1 MYISPFSRMHNN
13 STARNLSLFIA
24 IFGLLLLIPPAAR
37 AQGIDPSLYAGL
49 RWRCIGPFRGG
60 RALAAAGVPGEPET
74 FYFGAVGGGVWK
86 TTDAGRVWKPIFDAA
101 PIASVGALAVAP
113 SNPNVIYVGTGEAD
127 MRSDISFGDGLYKS
141 TDAGKTWR
149 HIGLRDTRHIGRI
162 LVDPHNPDI
171 VLVAALGRAYG
182 PNPERGIFR
191 TTDGGQTWQK
201 VLYKD
206 ENTGAID
213 LAFDPD
219 NAHTVFATL
228 WRTRRPP
235 WSTYAPLGGPGSGL
249 YKSTDVGA
257 TWTEISGH
265 GLPAGN
271 LGRIGVSVAAGT
283 HGERVYAVIDAL
295 QKGGLYRSDDGGA
308 NWMLVSTDHR
318 IHQRGWYFGT
328 ATADP
333 VDPNTVY
340 IPNVSLYRSTD
351 GGKTFVS
358 IKGAPGGDDYHLLWV
373 DPTNSR
379 RMIVASD
386 QGVTISLDGGQ
397 TWSSWYNQ
405 PTAQFYHVATDNQFP
420 YKVYGA
426 QQDSGTVGTLSR
438 SDYGQITFR
447 DWRPVGGDEGG
458 YIVPD
463 LRDPNIVYAGG
474 TLGELHRFN
483 WKTGES
489 QDISPWPS
497 LAFGTDIAGRKYRF
511 TWTSPLVFSPQD
523 PHTLYMGAQV
533 LLQTRDR
540 GMSWQAISPDLTGAE
555 PSATNSTAPLAL
567 SNAMQR
573 GYGVIYTI
581 APSPITAGM
590 IWVGTDTGLIQLTR
604 DGGKTWEKVTPKG
617 LAPWSKISLM
627 EASPFDAGT
636 AYAAV
641 DRHRLD
647 DFRPYIY
654 RTHDYGKTW
663 TKIADSIPDTAYVHA
678 VREDPGRK
686 GLLYA
691 GTETGVYVAF
701 DDGGNWRPLQLNL
714 PVAPIHDLVVHG
726 NDLVVATH
734 GRSFWIL
741 DDLTPLRQLDAALA
755 NSDAHLF
762 RPAAAL
768 RVRANQNR
776 DTPLPPETP
785 AGKNPPDGAI
795 LDYYLK
801 ATNSTPVVL
810 EIADAQGNVVRRFY
824 SSDVPP
830 PVDFSQLAFPSYWV
844 AVPRILGKSAG
855 ENRFVWDL
863 RYPTPQWMFHEYSMA
878 AIVKETSVAPQGPR
892 VLPGEYE
899 VRLTVNRQTYRQPL
913 EVKEDP
919 RVSTS
924 AADLQRQLQLELR
937 ITGAVAKDMAAYND
951 ISAVR
956 KQLGSLQKEAGGKP
970 SSAKVASA
978 AAALDAK
985 LATLAGASP
994 IGGGASSLATLNGTL
1009 AALLNAVES
1018 ADAAPTAQSYA
1029 LFGETERS
1037 LETLLASWE
1046 KIQQQDMPA
1055 LNRLARRSHVSEVTF
1070 PPAK

>member
-1 MYISPFSRMHNN
+1 MHKN
-13 STARNLSLFIA
+13 SLSCTLIVLLVG
-24 IFGLLLLIPPAAR
+24 FGLQLFSAPVAR
-37 AQGIDPSLYAGL
+37 AQGVDPNLYAGL

-86 TTDAGRVWKPIFDAA
+86 TTDSGRVWKPIFDAV
-101 PIASVGALAVAP
+101 PIASMGALAVAP
-113 SNPNVIYVGTGEAD
+113 SDPNVIYVGTGEAD
-127 MRSDISFGDGLYKS
+127 MRSDISFGDGIYKS

-149 HIGLRDTRHIGRI
+149 NVGLRETRHIGRI

-191 TTDGGQTWQK
+191 STDGGQNWHK

-206 ENTGAID
+206 ENTGAVD

-219 NAHTVFATL
+219 NAQTVFGTL

-235 WSTYAPLGGPGSGL
+235 WSTYAPLDGPGSGL
-249 YKSTDVGA
+249 YKSTDEGA
-257 TWTEISGH
+257 TWKEISGH
-265 GLPAGN
+265 GLPYGN
-271 LGRIGVSVAAGT
+271 LGRIGVAVSAGT
-283 HGERVYAVIDAL
+283 HGQRIYAVVDAR
-295 QKGGLYRSDDGGA
+295 KNGGLYRSEDGGA
-308 NWMLVSTDHR
+308 NWTLVNTDRR
-318 IHQRGWYFGT
+318 IHERGWYFGT
-328 ATADP
+328 VTVDP
-333 VDPNTVY
+333 HDPNTVY
-340 IPNVSLYRSTD
+340 LPNVSLYRSRD
-351 GGKTFVS
+351 GGKTFTS

-373 DPTNSR
+373 DPGDSR

-386 QGVTISLDGGQ
+386 QGTTISVDDGQ

-426 QQDSGTVGTLSR
+426 QQDSGTAGTLSR

-463 LRDPNIVYAGG
+463 PSDPNFVFAGG

-483 WKTGES
+483 WNTGES

-497 LAFGTDIAGRKYRF
+497 VSFGTDISGRKYRF
-511 TWTSPLVFSPQD
+511 TWTSPIVFSPQD

-533 LLQTRDR
+533 LLETRDR

-555 PSATNSTAPLAL
+555 AGATNAQVPLTVN
-567 SNAMQR
+567 NAMQR

-581 APSPITAGM
+581 APSPNSPGT

-604 DGGKTWEKVTPKG
+604 DGGKTWENVTPKG
-617 LAPWSKISLM
+617 WAPWSKISLID
-627 EASPFDAGT
+627 ASRFDSAT
-636 AYAAV
+636 AYVAV
-641 DRHRLD
+641 DRHRVD

-663 TKIADSIPDTAYVHA
+663 TQISDGFADTAYVHA
-678 VREDPGRK
+678 VREDSERK
-686 GLLYA
+686 DLLFA
-691 GTETGVYVAF
+691 GMETGVYVSF
-701 DDGGNWRPLQLNL
+701 DDGGHWQPLQLNL

-726 NDLVVATH
+726 DDLVVATH

-741 DDLTPLRQLDAALA
+741 DDIAPLRQLSPDVASA
-755 NSDAHLF
+755 DAHLF

-768 RVRANQNR
+768 RVRGNQNR
-776 DTPLPPETP
+776 DTPLPLETP
-785 AGKNPPDGAI
+785 AGQNPPEGAI
-795 LDYYLK
+795 FDYYLK
-801 ATNSTPVVL
+801 AAAPSPVFL
-810 EIADAQGNVVRRFY
+810 EIADAQGNVVRHF
-824 SSDVPP
+824 SSTDVPP
-830 PVDFSQLAFPSYWV
+830 PLDFSQLAFPPYWV
-844 AVPRILGKSAG
+844 EVPHILGGNAG
-855 ENRFVWDL
+855 EHRFVWDL
-863 RYPTPQWMFHEYSMA
+863 RYPTPQWLFHEYSMA
-878 AIVKETSVAPQGPR
+878 AVVGETPVAPRGPL
-892 VLPGEYE
+892 VLPGKYE
-899 VRLTVNRQTYRQPL
+899 VRLTADGRTYRQPL

-924 AADLQRQLQLELR
+924 SADLARQLQLELQ
-937 ITGAVAKDMAAYND
+937 ITDAVTKDMDAYNH
-951 ISAVR
+951 ISALR
-956 KQLGSLQKEAGGKP
+956 KQLGQMQKETSEKP
-970 SSAKVASA
+970 RMAKLA
-978 AAALDAK
+978 AAATALDSK

-994 IGGGASSLATLNGTL
+994 IPGGTATLATVNGTL

-1018 ADAAPTAQSYA
+1018 ADTAPTAQSYA
-1029 LFGETERS
+1029 LFDVTQRS
-1037 LETLLASWE
+1037 LQALLASWQ
-1046 KIQQQDMPA
+1046 KIQQQDVA
-1055 LNRLARRSHVSEVTF
+1055 ELNRLARRSGLRELDIPS
-1070 PPAK
+1070 AK

>member
-1 MYISPFSRMHNN
+1 M
-13 STARNLSLFIA
+13 
-24 IFGLLLLIPPAAR
+24 
-37 AQGIDPSLYAGL
+37 
-49 RWRCIGPFRGG
+49 
-60 RALAAAGVPGEPET
+60 
-74 FYFGAVGGGVWK
+74 WK

-113 SNPNVIYVGTGEAD
+113 SNPSVIYVGTGEAD
-127 MRSDISFGDGLYKS
+127 MRSDISFGDGVYKS

-149 HIGLRDTRHIGRI
+149 HIGLRETRHIGRI
-162 LVDPHNPDI
+162 LVDAHNPDI

-182 PNPERGIFR
+182 PNPERGVFR
-191 TTDGGQTWQK
+191 SIDGGQTWQK
-201 VLYKD
+201 ALYKD

-219 NAHTVFATL
+219 NAQTVFATL

-235 WSTYAPLGGPGSGL
+235 WSTYAPLDGPGSGL
-249 YKSTDVGA
+249 YKSTDEGA

-265 GLPAGN
+265 GLPAGD

-283 HGERVYAVIDAL
+283 HGQRIYAVVDAG
-295 QKGGLYRSDDGGA
+295 QKGGLYRSDDAGA
-308 NWMLVSTDHR
+308 NWTLVSTDRR

-328 ATADP
+328 VTADP
-333 VDPNTVY
+333 LDPNTVY

-351 GGKTFVS
+351 GGKTFSS

-373 DPTNSR
+373 DPGDSR
-379 RMIVASD
+379 HMIVASD
-386 QGVTISLDGGQ
+386 QGVTISVDDGN

-405 PTAQFYHVATDNQFP
+405 PTAQFYHVSTDNQFP

-463 LRDPNIVYAGG
+463 PSDPNIVYAGG

-497 LAFGTDIAGRKYRF
+497 LAFGSEIAGRKYRF

-523 PHTLYMGAQV
+523 PHTLYMGAQM
-533 LLQTRDR
+533 LLQTQDR

-555 PSATNSTAPLAL
+555 PSATNSTEPLAV

-573 GYGVIYTI
+573 GFGVIYTI
-581 APSPITAGM
+581 APSPLTAGM

-604 DGGKTWEKVTPKG
+604 DGGKIWENVTPKG
-617 LAPWSKISLM
+617 LSPWSKISLM
-627 EASPFDAGT
+627 EASRFDAGT

-654 RTHDYGKTW
+654 RTHDYGKSW
-663 TKIADSIPDTAYVHA
+663 TKVADGIPDTAYVHA
-678 VREDPGRK
+678 VREDPERK

-691 GTETGVYVAF
+691 GTETGVYVSF
-701 DDGGNWRPLQLNL
+701 DDGGHWQPLQLNL
-714 PVAPIHDLVVHG
+714 PVAPVHDLVVHG
-726 NDLVVATH
+726 DDLVVATH

-785 AGKNPPDGAI
+785 AGRNPPDGAI

-801 ATNSTPVVL
+801 TTAAAPVVL
-810 EIADAQGNVVRRFY
+810 EIADSQGQVVRRFS

-844 AVPRILGKSAG
+844 EAPHILSKNAG
-855 ENRFVWDL
+855 ESRFVWDL
-863 RYPTPQWMFHEYSMA
+863 RYPTPPWLFHEYSMA
-878 AIVKETSVAPQGPR
+878 AVVGETPVAPQGPR

-899 VRLTVNRQTYRQPL
+899 VRLTVNGKTYRQPL

-924 AADLQRQLQLELR
+924 AADLERQLQLERR
-937 ITGAVAKDMAAYND
+937 ITDAVGKDTGAYND

-970 SSAKVASA
+970 SSAKFAAA
-978 AAALDAK
+978 AAALDGK
-985 LATLAGASP
+985 LAALAGVSP
-994 IGGGASSLATLNGTL
+994 IGGGTSTLATLNGSL

-1029 LFGETERS
+1029 VFDETERS
-1037 LETLLASWE
+1037 LRALLASWE
-1046 KIQQQDMPA
+1046 KIQQQDVA
-1055 LNRLARRSHVSEVTF
+1055 ELNRLARHSHISELNLR
-1070 PPAK
+1070 PQN

>member
-1 MYISPFSRMHNN
+1 M
-13 STARNLSLFIA
+13 T
-24 IFGLLLLIPPAAR
+24 R
-37 AQGIDPSLYAGL
+37 AQGLDPSLYAGL
-49 RWRCIGPFRGG
+49 RWRNIGPFRGG

-86 TTDAGRVWKPIFDAA
+86 TTDSGRVWKPIFDAA
-101 PIASVGALAVAP
+101 PIASIGALAVAP
-113 SNPNVIYVGTGEAD
+113 SNPSVIYVGTGEAD
-127 MRSDISFGDGLYKS
+127 MRSDISFGDGVYKS
-141 TDAGKTWR
+141 TDAGKSWR
-149 HIGLRDTRHIGRI
+149 NVGLRETRHIGRI
-162 LVDPHNPDI
+162 LIDAHDPNI

-182 PNPERGIFR
+182 PNPERGVFR
-191 TTDGGQTWQK
+191 STDGGQTWQK

-213 LAFDPD
+213 LTFDPD
-219 NAHTVFATL
+219 NSQTVFASL

-249 YKSTDVGA
+249 YKSTDEGA

-265 GLPAGN
+265 GLPSSEV
-271 LGRIGVSVAAGT
+271 GRIGVAVSAGT
-283 HGERVYAVIDAL
+283 HGQRIYAVVDARRN
-295 QKGGLYRSDDGGA
+295 GGLYRSDDGGA
-308 NWMLVSTDHR
+308 DWTLVSTDRR

-328 ATADP
+328 VTADP
-333 VDPNTVY
+333 LDPNRVY

-351 GGKTFVS
+351 GGKTFTS

-373 DPTNSR
+373 DPGDSR

-386 QGVTISLDGGQ
+386 QGTTISLDYGE

-458 YIVPD
+458 YMVPD
-463 LRDPNIVYAGG
+463 PSDPNFVFAGG
-474 TLGELHRFN
+474 TLGELRRFN
-483 WKTGES
+483 WHTGES

-497 LAFGTDIAGRKYRF
+497 VSFGTEISGRKYRF
-511 TWTSPLVFSPQD
+511 TWTSPIVFSPQD

-540 GMSWQAISPDLTGAE
+540 GMSWQPISPDLTGAE
-555 PSATNSTAPLAL
+555 AGAAGSHEPLAV

-581 APSPITAGM
+581 APSAISPGQ

-604 DGGKTWEKVTPKG
+604 DGGKTWENVTPKG

-627 EASPFDAGT
+627 DASRFDAGT

-641 DRHRLD
+641 DRHRVD

-663 TKIADSIPDTAYVHA
+663 TQITEGIPDTAYVHA
-678 VREDPGRK
+678 VREDPELK
-686 GLLYA
+686 GLLFA
-691 GTETGVYVAF
+691 GSETGVYVSF
-701 DDGGNWRPLQLNL
+701 DDGGHWQSLQLNL
-714 PVAPIHDLVVHG
+714 PIAPVHDLVIHG
-726 NDLVVATH
+726 DDLVVATH

-741 DDLTPLRQLDAALA
+741 DDITPLRHLDAAVA
-755 NSDAHLF
+755 NSDVQLF
-762 RPAAAL
+762 RPAVAL
-768 RVRANQNR
+768 RVRGNQNR

-785 AGKNPPDGAI
+785 AGQNPPEGAI
-795 LDYYLK
+795 FDYYLK
-801 ATNSTPVVL
+801 TAPAGPVVL
-810 EIADAQGNVVRRFY
+810 EIADAQGNVVRRFS
-824 SSDVPP
+824 SSDVPA

-844 AVPRILGKSAG
+844 EVPHTLGKSAG

-863 RYPTPQWMFHEYSMA
+863 RYPTPQWLFHEYSMA
-878 AIVKETSVAPQGPR
+878 AVVRETPVQPSGPL
-892 VLPGEYE
+892 VLPGNYE
-899 VRLTVNRQTYRQPL
+899 VRLTVNGETYRQPL
-913 EVKEDP
+913 EIKEDP

-924 AADLQRQLQLELR
+924 LADLARQLQLELH
-937 ITGAVAKDMAAYND
+937 ITDTVAKDMSAYND

-956 KQLGSLQKEAGGKP
+956 KQVAALQKEAPKGP
-970 SSAKVASA
+970 RSAKLTA
-978 AAALDAK
+978 AATALDGK
-985 LATLAGASP
+985 LAALAGMSRIPGGPATLAN
-994 IGGGASSLATLNGTL
+994 LNGTL
-1009 AALLNAVES
+1009 ATLLNSVES
-1018 ADAAPTAQSYA
+1018 GDAAPTAQA
-1029 LFGETERS
+1029 AEVFDETERS
-1037 LETLLASWE
+1037 LQTLLASWE
-1046 KIQQQDMPA
+1046 KIRQEDVPG
-1055 LNRLARRSHVSEVTF
+1055 LNSLARRSRVMEIKL

>member
-1 MYISPFSRMHNN
+1 MHKNSFPYSFTFAVTLVVFALQLFS
-13 STARNLSLFIA
+13 APLA
-24 IFGLLLLIPPAAR
+24 C
-37 AQGIDPSLYAGL
+37 AQGVDPGLYTGL

-86 TTDAGRVWKPIFDAA
+86 TTDMGRVWKPIFDAA
-101 PIASVGALAVAP
+101 PIASIGALAVAP
-113 SNPNVIYVGTGEAD
+113 SNPSVIYVGTGEAD
-127 MRSDISFGDGLYKS
+127 MRSDISYGDGVYKS
-141 TDAGKTWR
+141 TDAGKTW
-149 HIGLRDTRHIGRI
+149 HNIGLRETRHIGRI
-162 LVDPHNPDI
+162 LVDSHNPDT

-182 PNPERGIFR
+182 PNSERGVFR
-191 TTDGGQTWQK
+191 STDGGHRWQK

-206 ENTGAID
+206 ENTGAVD

-219 NAHTVFATL
+219 DSQTVFATL

-249 YKSTDVGA
+249 YKSTDEGA

-265 GLPAGN
+265 GLPSGEF
-271 LGRIGVSVAAGT
+271 GRIGVAVSAGN
-283 HGERVYAVIDAL
+283 HGQRVYAVVDAK

-308 NWMLVSTDHR
+308 DWTLVSTDRR

-328 ATADP
+328 VT
-333 VDPNTVY
+333 VDPHDPNRVY

-351 GGKTFVS
+351 GGKTFTS
-358 IKGAPGGDDYHLLWV
+358 IKGAPGGDDYHLLWLGPS
-373 DPTNSR
+373 DSR
-379 RMIVASD
+379 HMIVASD
-386 QGVTISLDGGQ
+386 QGVTISLDDGQ
-397 TWSSWYNQ
+397 TWSSWFNQ

-426 QQDSGTVGTLSR
+426 QQDSGTAGTLSR
-438 SDYGQITFR
+438 SDYGQITLR

-463 LRDPNIVYAGG
+463 PSDPNFVYAGG

-483 WKTGES
+483 RNTGES

-497 LAFGTDIAGRKYRF
+497 VSFGTEISGRKYRF
-511 TWTSPLVFSPQD
+511 TWTSPIVFSPQD
-523 PHTLYMGAQV
+523 PNMLYMGAQV
-533 LLQTRDR
+533 LLETDDR
-540 GMSWQAISPDLTGAE
+540 GMSWQAISPDLTGTEAG
-555 PSATNSTAPLAL
+555 AAIAQGPLAV

-581 APSPITAGM
+581 APSPISPGL

-604 DGGKTWEKVTPKG
+604 DGGKTWENVTPKG
-617 LAPWSKISLM
+617 LAPWSKISLID
-627 EASPFDAGT
+627 ASRFDLGT

-641 DRHRLD
+641 DRHRVD

-663 TKIADSIPDTAYVHA
+663 TQISGGIADTAYVHA
-678 VREDPGRK
+678 VREDSERK
-686 GLLYA
+686 RLLYA
-691 GTETGVYVAF
+691 GTETGIYVSF
-701 DDGGNWRPLQLNL
+701 DDGGHWQPLQLNL

-726 NDLVVATH
+726 DDLVVATH

-741 DDLTPLRQLDAALA
+741 DDITPLRQLSPDVASA
-755 NSDAHLF
+755 DAHLF
-762 RPAAAL
+762 RPAVAL
-768 RVRANQNR
+768 RVRGNQNR

-785 AGKNPPDGAI
+785 AGQNPPEGAI
-795 LDYYLK
+795 FDYYLK
-801 ATNSTPVVL
+801 AASTTPVAL
-810 EIADAQGNVVRRFY
+810 EIVDPEGNVVRRFS

-830 PVDFSQLAFPSYWV
+830 SVDFSQLAFPPYWV
-844 AVPRILGKSAG
+844 EVPHILSENAG
-855 ENRFVWDL
+855 EHRFVWDL
-863 RYPTPQWMFHEYSMA
+863 RYFTPQWLFHEYSMA
-878 AIVKETSVAPQGPR
+878 AVVGETPVAPRGPL
-892 VLPGEYE
+892 VLPGKYE
-899 VRLTVNRQTYRQPL
+899 VRLTADGRTYRQLL

-924 AADLQRQLQLELR
+924 SADLARQLQLELQ
-937 ITGAVAKDMAAYND
+937 ITDSVTNDMSVYNQ
-951 ISAVR
+951 ISGLR
-956 KQLGSLQKEAGGKP
+956 KQLEQMQKETSGRP
-970 SSAKVASA
+970 RSAKVAA
-978 AAALDAK
+978 AVTALDNK
-985 LATLAGASP
+985 LAALAGANP
-994 IGGGASSLATLNGTL
+994 IPGGTASLATANGTL

-1029 LFGETERS
+1029 LFEETQRS
-1037 LETLLASWE
+1037 LQALLASWQ
-1046 KIQQQDMPA
+1046 KIQQQDVA
-1055 LNRLARRSHVSEVTF
+1055 ELNRLARRSGLQELNV